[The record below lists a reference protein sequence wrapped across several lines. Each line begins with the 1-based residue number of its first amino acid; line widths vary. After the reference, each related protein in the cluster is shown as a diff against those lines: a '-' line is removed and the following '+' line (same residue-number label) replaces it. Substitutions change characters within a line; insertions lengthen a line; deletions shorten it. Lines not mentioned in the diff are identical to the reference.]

1 MDRRGSSDYFFRPV
15 DYKQL
20 LADICS
26 VKIFFTF
33 NEAKKEVE
41 TTIYTGNGATFV
53 DKNSWQ
59 TKDEI
64 SWTILKQ
71 NQKAIIV

>member
-1 MDRRGSSDYFFRPV
+1 MDRGGSSEYLFRPV

-20 LADICS
+20 SADICS
-26 VKIFFTF
+26 VEIFFTF
-33 NEAKKEVE
+33 NEATKEVE
-41 TTIYTGNGATFV
+41 TTIYTGNGSTFV
-53 DKNSWQ
+53 DKKSWQ

-71 NQKAIIV
+71 NQKAII